1 MADEAYVVGP
11 TDRPG
16 PGVLLLPSW
25 WGLTSAVRQRAD
37 RLADVGFLVLAPD
50 LAFGADPSTEEEAER
65 HLNEANPNRIV
76 QLVLSSAE
84 LLAERAGSDH
94 LGVVGVGM
102 GGSMALWLSVR
113 RPDLVTATVSL
124 YGSQSIDFAGAVST
138 YRLHLAEEDR
148 FISDDDAAFL
158 EATMRMEGLDVAV
171 VRHPGTRHGFADPEG
186 PTHDEASAEAAWSD
200 TIDFLAT
207 ALGPPATT

>member
-1 MADEAYVVGP
+1 MGDEAYYVGP
-11 TDRPG
+11 PDEPG

-37 RLADVGFLVLAPD
+37 QLADAGFTVLAPE
-50 LAFGADPSTEEEAER
+50 LVFGQRPGTEAEAEA
-65 HLNEANPNRIV
+65 LLGEANPDRLV

-84 LLAERAGSDH
+84 LLAEKAATPR

-102 GGSMALWLSVR
+102 GGSLALWLSVR
-113 RPDLVTATVSL
+113 RPDRVAAVVSL
-124 YGSQSIDFAGAVST
+124 YGSQSIDFEGATADAQLHFAGT
-138 YRLHLAEEDR
+138 DR

-158 EATMRMEGLDVAV
+158 EATMRMAGVAVEV

-186 PTHDEASAEAAWSD
+186 PTHVPDAADAAWTQS
-200 TIDFLAT
+200 IAFLRSR
-207 ALGPPATT
+207 ALPA